1 LRNLL
6 ISGLTGFVGYNLQSF
21 LGKHNNYNIIGFNR
35 ELKSSQLNSIDVVI
49 HLAGKSHDIKN
60 RSNFNDYYISNFLL
74 TKKIFD
80 EFLNSEANTFI
91 FMSSVK
97 AVADSSDIPIDEKCI
112 PSPISDYGKSKL
124 LAEQYLLNN
133 ISSNKSLYILRPCM
147 IHGPKNRGNLNL
159 LSNLISKRIP
169 WILGS
174 YNNSR
179 SFCSVNNLCFVIKH
193 LIDSEVILNG
203 IYNVSDDHPLSTN
216 DIVGLISF
224 SQDKKPLIWNMPKI
238 LVLIIAKVGDLIPFP
253 LNSEILKKLT
263 ESFLVNNEKIKKAIG
278 TPLPLNSEEGMLK
291 SLMHFQSSNK

>member
-1 LRNLL
+1 MKNLL
-6 ISGLTGFVGYNLQSF
+6 ISGLNGFVGYNLQSYI
-21 LGKHNNYNIIGFNR
+21 GKNNNYNIIGFNR
-35 ELKSSQLNSIDVVI
+35 EIKSSQLNSIDVVI
-49 HLAGKSHDIKN
+49 HLAGKSHDLKN
-60 RSNFNDYYISNFLL
+60 KSNFNDYYNSNFLL

-97 AVADSSDIPIDEKCI
+97 AVADSSDIALDEKCI

-147 IHGPKNRGNLNL
+147 IHGPKNKGNLNL

-174 YNNSR
+174 YNNNR

-216 DIVGLISF
+216 DIIGLISD
-224 SQDKKPLIWNMPKI
+224 SQNKKTLIWNIPKR
-238 LVLIIAKVGDLIPFP
+238 LVSIMAKVGDTIPFP
-253 LNSEILKKLT
+253 LNSERLKKLT
-263 ESFLVNNEKIKKAIG
+263 ESFVVNNKKIKKAIG
-278 TPLPLNSEEGMLK
+278 SPLPVNSKEGMLNT
-291 SLMHFQSSNK
+291 LMYFQSNNK